1 MSEVT
6 VEEALKLGIEAHRA
20 GKIEEAD
27 RYYTAIISAQP
38 NHPDANHNIGV
49 LAVGLGKIEQALP
62 FFRKALKA
70 NPKVAQF
77 WLSTIEALIKLDKLE
92 EASELLKKAE
102 DSGLKS
108 EGFDKLKN
116 KLVED
121 PKNKNTKNAKQRN
134 LVVPYKNQCIT

>member
-70 NPKVAQF
+70 NPK
-77 WLSTIEALIKLDKLE
+77 S
-92 EASELLKKAE
+92 
-102 DSGLKS
+102 
-108 EGFDKLKN
+108 N
-116 KLVED
+116 
-121 PKNKNTKNAKQRN
+121 RN
-134 LVVPYKNQCIT
+134 Q